1 MPDHEDRPTAP
12 VDDGFIDPEAI
23 EDDDRDST
31 LALFEG
37 DDGELALEVRQCLVG
52 LIRNPLV
59 TRHRHP
65 RAWETLVRHRRIIRS
80 RLNDL
85 FLDLVMD
92 AERGVAYKVQVRS
105 EVPRRFPA
113 LLRDTAYSREETVL
127 MVFLRQRHLN
137 EQGSG
142 QVVVDRQE
150 CLDAVARYR
159 PASATDV
166 YGDDSRTRNAIENL
180 RAVGILERTDEEDRL
195 IISPVIETLL
205 PLGRL
210 KDLLEWLQRENDPEP
225 EPEPEPSLIDLTP
238 EQETHLAAEQARAR
252 DEEDDDE

>member
-1 MPDHEDRPTAP
+1 MADH
-12 VDDGFIDPEAI
+12 DDGFIDPEAI

-37 DDGELALEVRQCLVG
+37 DDGELPLEVRQCLVG

-65 RAWETLVRHRRIIRS
+65 RAWETLLQHRRILRS

-85 FLDLVMD
+85 FLDLVLD
-92 AERGVAYKVQVRS
+92 VHRGVAYKVQVRS
-105 EVPRRFPA
+105 EVPRRFPM
-113 LLRDTAYSREETVL
+113 LLRDTAYTREETVL
-127 MVFLRQRHLN
+127 LVHLRQRHLN
-137 EQGSG
+137 EHADGSG

-159 PASATDV
+159 PATATDV
-166 YGDDSRTRNAIENL
+166 YGDASRARNAVENL
-180 RAVGILERTDEEDRL
+180 RSMGVLERTDEEDRL
-195 IISPVIETLL
+195 AISPVIETLL

-210 KDLLEWLQRENDPEP
+210 RELLEWLQRENHPEP

-238 EQETHLAAEQARAR
+238 EQEAQLAAARAAEQDRD